1 MAEINSY
8 AFSYKEVATA
18 LLRQQ
23 GIHEGLWTVSITLG
37 FGVSAM
43 GKPDSPNDLRPGAVV
58 LIESIGLQR
67 APENTKNNLTFDAAE
82 INPVK
87 FASPKKR

>member
-8 AFSYKEVATA
+8 AFSYKDVATA
-18 LLRQQ
+18 LLKEQN
-23 GIHEGLWTVSITLG
+23 IHEGFWTVSLTLG

-43 GKPDSPNDLRPGAVV
+43 GKPEAPTELRPGAVI

-67 APENTKNNLTFDAAE
+67 ATEKSNNLTFDAAE
-82 INPVK
+82 VNPVRV
-87 FASPKKR
+87 AAPKKS